1 VARVSAAASGK
12 PRLLY
17 LVAEDWYFCSH
28 RLPLAVAAR
37 ASGFEVTVATR
48 VHKHAEAIRGAGL
61 ELVPIGLLRH
71 SHHPLREIKAL
82 AELIGIYRRV
92 RPDLAHHVAV
102 KPVLYGSIAAHL
114 ARTPAVVNA
123 LAGLGYVTSS
133 NDLRA
138 RMLRPAIQMAYRLLL
153 NRRGSRLIVQNPDDV
168 AALTQSRL
176 VDPDRVTMVRGSG
189 VDTAYFTP
197 APEPAGTCLVVL
209 PARLLRDKGVV
220 EFVEAARLLRAQ
232 GVQARFALVGEP
244 DPGHPAQITQSEIE
258 SWRSEGVVEYW
269 GWRDDM
275 RAVYQQAHIVC
286 LPSYREGMPK
296 ALIEAAA
303 CGRAIVTCDVP
314 GCREVVRQGDNG
326 ILVPLRSVEPLA
338 HALRQLIEDSE
349 LRRRM
354 GARGRE
360 RALAEFSVQKVIEET
375 LAVYRQAIDGAA
387 V

>member
-1 VARVSAAASGK
+1 MARVTPGFDREKRK

-48 VHKHAEAIRGAGL
+48 VRKHEQQIRDAGL
-61 ELVPIGLLRH
+61 SLEPIGLDRH
-71 SHHPLREIKAL
+71 SHHPLRELRSL
-82 AELIGIYRRV
+82 AQIARIYRRV

-102 KPVLYGSIAAHL
+102 KPVLYGSIAARI

-123 LAGLGYVTSS
+123 IAGQGYVVSS
-133 NDLRA
+133 SDLRA
-138 RMLRPAIQMAYRLLL
+138 RLLRPAIQMAYRVLL
-153 NRRGSRLIVQNPDDV
+153 NHGGSRLIVQNPDDV
-168 AALTQSRL
+168 AALTDGRL
-176 VDPDRVTMVRGSG
+176 VDRERVVMIRGSG
-189 VDTAYFTP
+189 VDTAHFSP
-197 APEPAGTCLVVL
+197 APEAEGVCLVVL

-220 EFVEAARLLRAQ
+220 EFVEAAGALRAR

-244 DPGHPAQITQSEIE
+244 DPGHPAEITLSEIE
-258 SWRSEGVVEYW
+258 RWRQEGVVEYW

-275 RAVYQQAHIVC
+275 RAVFEQAHLVC
-286 LPSYREGMPK
+286 LPSYREGLPK

-314 GCREVVRQGDNG
+314 GCREVVRDEDNG
-326 ILVPLRSVEPLA
+326 LLVPARSVEPLA
-338 HALRQLIEDSE
+338 HALHRLIEDMA

-360 RALAEFSVQKVIEET
+360 RALREFSVHKVIEDT
-375 LAVYRQAIDGAA
+375 LAVYRSALGL
-387 V
+387 